1 MKVDLEEL
9 ITLRISVARIAQALG
24 LDNDL
29 SITDKNYS
37 HLAALAEHRDRGW
50 NDLAGRIFEHVS
62 ENRTSTESGSGKV
75 FDTAEEARTE
85 DKACAIEAFLYSDD
99 SIYWREV
106 SPREVADHILAHLDQ
121 FRELLK

>member
-37 HLAALAEHRDRGW
+37 HLEALAEHRDRGW

-62 ENRTSTESGSGKV
+62 ENRTSTESGS
-75 FDTAEEARTE
+75 
-85 DKACAIEAFLYSDD
+85 
-99 SIYWREV
+99 
-106 SPREVADHILAHLDQ
+106 
-121 FRELLK
+121 LLEIDL